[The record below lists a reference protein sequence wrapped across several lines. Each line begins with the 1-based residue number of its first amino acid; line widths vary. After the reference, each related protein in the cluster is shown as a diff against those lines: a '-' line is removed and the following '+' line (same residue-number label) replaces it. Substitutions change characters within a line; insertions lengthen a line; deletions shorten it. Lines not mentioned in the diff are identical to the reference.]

1 MTKAVDDR
9 RRGRAREPAPKKSL
23 KDYAPSPP
31 VVASAAAAAEA
42 VAGVAGHPPALELSV
57 RTENERLVDRL
68 GERLQQALSIAGYD
82 RRVEHF
88 QHDEAATKRADL
100 DRDARHAHSKMVAD
114 AIVQGFGLLSCA
126 VLIGTILVLAVR

>member
-9 RRGRAREPAPKKSL
+9 RRARRAVSAPKKTL

-31 VVASAAAAAEA
+31 VVAASAAEA
-42 VAGVAGHPPALELSV
+42 VAGVAGHPPAPVLALSL

-68 GERLQQALSIAGYD
+68 GERLQQALSSAGFDHRIALY
-82 RRVEHF
+82 RHE
-88 QHDEAATKRADL
+88 EAAAKRSDL
-100 DRDARHAHSKMVAD
+100 DRDARHAHSKMIAD